1 MIDSRELLLEKC
13 YIALKQRGLSDKIYL
28 DRLEEELEEID
39 AQGEHDYFLSLQEKG
54 EKYPND
60 NNLFIAYLLG
70 ICDDFDIGQP
80 ATWME
85 GELPDIDVDF
95 LPAIQKYLKDQWA
108 PEAFGSQNVCNIGNY
123 TTFRIRSSL
132 IDMARIFGKSRDE
145 VLAVTTNLELTGGD
159 DEDDQTVADLSWDK
173 ALELDP
179 ALADYC
185 ERHPEVAKA
194 ASNLLERNRGKGK
207 HAGGLIIANCR
218 IDDIVPLMLDTN
230 GNPVS
235 AWTEGLHD
243 QDLQPV
249 GLIKFDVLVIKD
261 LLRIAECCQIVKER
275 HGLDSIC
282 ALPGMPDWT
291 DTSYLNDPE
300 ALALANRGHTTG
312 VFQFSNDGMRKLIK
326 RGGVESFED
335 LVAYTALIR
344 PGPLSSGMTNE
355 YCKRKKGE
363 EYDLHPLLEPI
374 LGNTKGVFAY
384 QEQIMKILAVVG
396 KIPLIHCEKI
406 RKAIS
411 KKNDAVFK
419 KYKDQF
425 IINAQKTLGWS
436 EEEVQELWDQIAKF
450 YTYAFNKSHGVAYT
464 YISSRLLW
472 LKAHYPI
479 EFYKTTLQYEPKDWK
494 IRNFK
499 REAENEG
506 IPVRLPDLNKSKV
519 HFDIV
524 DEEIYTGF
532 SDIKG
537 IGVVPAEEI
546 VKHQPYEGLED
557 FLTRFGTA
565 AKVLKPLIHLGVFEG
580 DPAINMAFYEF
591 FKKKAESAR
600 NSAKRNIKTREK
612 YIQQIKDLFPEDS
625 PDTEAIDTLA
635 QHDKLMS
642 FKEQYVWDYY
652 EQGMELAEGFEPKD
666 LWAII
671 KKYQR
676 SVNQFEGKQK
686 NALPK
691 LKDFEIPEEL
701 PAVPVD
707 HKAQDQY
714 FGFSWLHRLE
724 RSPDFQGDKMFA
736 QFEEDDTILTAP
748 VEVMIIEGPVSKT
761 SKKGN
766 PYYYITVEDG
776 DWNQQI
782 ITFWEDEYERFKE
795 ELHYW
800 KKDDEDEVVH
810 KGKDKPTGHG
820 HLLRLKVVPP
830 GPGFK
835 SFTFS
840 SFSKRQKKLIPAKKE
855 DDYRLYIMKDPDD

>member
-1 MIDSRELLLEKC
+1 MNDSREKLFELC
-13 YIALKQRGLSDKIYL
+13 YLAMKKQGFGNKIHL
-28 DRLEEELEEID
+28 DRLEEEMSEID
-39 AQGEHDYFLSLQEKG
+39 AQGEYDYFIELHEKG

-60 NNLFIAYLLG
+60 NNLFIAYLLD
-70 ICDDFDIGQP
+70 ICDDFDLQQP
-80 ATWME
+80 PVYIE

-95 LPAIQKYLKDQWA
+95 LPAIQKYLKDNWA
-108 PEAFGSQNVCNIGNY
+108 PKAFGSQNVCNIGNY

-159 DEDDQTVADLSWDK
+159 DEEDTSNQDLSWDK
-173 ALELDP
+173 ALELDK
-179 ALADYC
+179 ALAAYC
-185 ERHPEVAKA
+185 ERHPDVANT
-194 ASNLLERNRGKGK
+194 ASNLLERNRGRGK
-207 HAGGLIIANCR
+207 HAGGLIIANCP
-218 IDDIVPLMLDTN
+218 IDNVVPLMLDTN

-261 LLRIAECCQIVKER
+261 LLRIAECCQLVKKR
-275 HGLDSIC
+275 HNLESIC
-282 ALPGMPDWT
+282 ALPEMSDWT
-291 DTSYLNDPE
+291 DTSYLNDPA
-300 ALALANRGHTTG
+300 ALAFANKGKTTG

-384 QEQIMKILAVVG
+384 QEQIMKILNVVG

-411 KKNDAVFK
+411 KKKDTVFK

-425 IINAQKTLGWS
+425 IANAQKTLGWE
-436 EEEVQELWDQIAKF
+436 EEEVIELWDQIAKF

-479 EFYKTTLQYEPKDWK
+479 EFFKTTLQYEPKDWK

-506 IPVRLPDLNKSKV
+506 IPVMLPDINKSKI
-519 HFDIV
+519 HFGIV
-524 DEEIYTGF
+524 DEKIYTGF

-537 IGVVPAEEI
+537 IGIGPAREI
-546 VKHQPYEGLED
+546 VDNQPYVGFED
-557 FLTRFGTA
+557 FLIRFGTA
-565 AKVLKPLIHLGVFEG
+565 KKVLVPLINLRVFDG
-580 DPAINMAFYEF
+580 DPAVLMAFYEH
-591 FKKKAESAR
+591 FKNRAESAR
-600 NSAKRNIKTREK
+600 NSLKRNLKTREK
-612 YIQQIKDLFPEDS
+612 YIQQIKDVLPEGCEIREL
-625 PDTEAIDTLA
+625 TAHE
-635 QHDKLMS
+635 KLMS
-642 FKEQYVWDYY
+642 LQEEDIQVLCEKHVAPWLLHWQFTY
-652 EQGMELAEGFEPKD
+652 KD
-666 LWAII
+666 IWAVV

-676 SVNQFEGKQK
+676 SVNQFEEKQK
-686 NALPK
+686 IALPS
-691 LKDFEIPEEL
+691 LADFEVPDEL
-701 PAVPVD
+701 PEIPKE
-707 HKAQDQY
+707 HEAQEQC
-714 FGFSWLHRLE
+714 FGFTWIHRLE
-724 RSPDFQGDKMFA
+724 RSPDFSADKMFA
-736 QFEEDDTILTAP
+736 NFEEDDTIRDGP
-748 VEVMIIEGPVSKT
+748 VEVMLIEGPVMKI

-782 ITFWEDEYERFKE
+782 ITFWEDDYERFKE
-795 ELHYW
+795 ELNYW
-800 KKDDEDEVVH
+800 QEYTHLKH
-810 KGKDKPTGHG
+810 KSKDKPKGRGHMFK
-820 HLLRLKVVPP
+820 LKVIPP
-830 GPGFK
+830 GPGFR
-835 SFTFS
+835 SFTFL
-840 SFSKRQKKLIPAKKE
+840 SFGKRSRKQAPANKE
-855 DDYRLYIMKDPDD
+855 DDYRLHIMKDPDA